1 MSKKIFTADLHLQP
15 FNSDTVELE
24 NGIRLKLQELL
35 NSIEQMLKY
44 AVDNNIETVVFGGDI
59 GHHRNSIYTRPFY
72 LFQELLLKYNLNYK
86 FIPGNHDGSSLHIG
100 QNAVAIF
107 RTMPNTDVFM
117 TPIVEGNVTYIPDSQ
132 DMYEDIK
139 NAEPNDILISHF
151 PLSEGATDSGLKVTT
166 RFSAKDLKK
175 FKLVLLGDYHTHQTV
190 GHIHYPGTLIPMNK
204 GEKGA
209 KGFIVFDDKTLK
221 TEFIEVTGF
230 RKYIDVEITETTNA
244 KDLKKIINEA
254 KDSNDFITVRNTLEE
269 LPKELKTLVKD
280 VPVIDEFEPEEFL
293 RGISSSMQLGE
304 QLNKYLEIKNIPEGD
319 RNKYIQIGLTALGA

>member
-1 MSKKIFTADLHLQP
+1 
-15 FNSDTVELE
+15 
-24 NGIRLKLQELL
+24 
-35 NSIEQMLKY
+35 
-44 AVDNNIETVVFGGDI
+44 
-59 GHHRNSIYTRPFY
+59 
-72 LFQELLLKYNLNYK
+72 
-86 FIPGNHDGSSLHIG
+86 
-100 QNAVAIF
+100 
-107 RTMPNTDVFM
+107 
-117 TPIVEGNVTYIPDSQ
+117 
-132 DMYEDIK
+132 MYEDIK

-221 TEFIEVTGF
+221 TEFVEVTGF
-230 RKYIDVEITETTNA
+230 RKYIDVEITDTTNA

-269 LPKELKTLVKD
+269 LPKEFKTLVKD

-304 QLNKYLEIKNIPEGD
+304 QLNKYLEIKNVPESD
-319 RNKYIQIGLTALGA
+319 RNKYIQIGLTALGT